1 MVSLLRPLK
10 LLNASLQVS
19 LHDLNL
25 VQVSLDLTALQLK
38 HLIVRSSILLA
49 LWLAYELYRAI
60 GLDAQQVLQTDEPR
74 NI

>member
-49 LWLAYELYRAI
+49 YELYRAI